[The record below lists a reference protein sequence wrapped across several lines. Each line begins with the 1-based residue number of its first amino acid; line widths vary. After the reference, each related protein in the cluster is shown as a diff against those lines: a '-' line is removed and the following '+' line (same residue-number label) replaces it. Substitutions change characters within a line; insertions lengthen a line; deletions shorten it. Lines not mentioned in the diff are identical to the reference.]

1 MKGKKKRKEKE
12 WENERKASTS
22 LHAHLTHRLMP
33 CPPPPSCRRILWARG
48 PLSCGMEQQKYS
60 HSLTQS
66 HANTLTSTPTLG
78 CFSRCWNLKLAG
90 KDCTRA
96 IAFWSLEE
104 SDMHGNIVSL
114 NPHTQTAHIPSVP
127 PPQLWL
133 IVLSHATCILRFAAP
148 VAFCSFHCSRTLRT
162 SSTRVLM
169 RFAPFSR
176 VFVCQRKV
184 E

>member
-1 MKGKKKRKEKE
+1 
-12 WENERKASTS
+12 
-22 LHAHLTHRLMP
+22 MP

-127 PPQLWL
+127 PPPTVVDCPVSCHVYSPLCC
-133 IVLSHATCILRFAAP
+133 SCCILLLPLQSDFTDEQHKSLDEVCSIFTGVCLPAQSGVRPGSAAHSRP
-148 VAFCSFHCSRTLRT
+148 LICSLLHR
-162 SSTRVLM
+162 
-169 RFAPFSR
+169 
-176 VFVCQRKV
+176 
-184 E
+184 